1 MQSHQ
6 LRRPLRKSKTTID
19 QQSLL
24 GARIR
29 CYQMIKKELQN
40 SHHKGYSSDQV
51 VDVLK
56 DMIDVC
62 LEDPSKPLW
71 LLDCLSQVSVSLPTL
86 SFWVSFID
94 TFIIGYFA
102 KKYVI
107 DGMFNLY
114 DLLYCLIN
122 SLKNVQSH
130 KSKLLL
136 SQPLINS
143 IFSELE
149 IELRKLEEH
158 MFNLCDMFP
167 SLVTSLQSKQAAKV
181 LLNDR
186 KNFLE
191 TCFEN
196 GVLTESEFHKRRKE
210 VDTKIKYLTIKDFDY
225 EIQNFSD
232 LQFATPIFRHVR
244 DWVGLEETLANL
256 LTNGPREKFQMND
269 VILEPDRPVL
279 GVYIVAKGRAQQ
291 IIEIQDKVYETN
303 LSYGAVIDFGNV
315 VGQKTLSRS
324 QVIATANNTELVFLE
339 INSLN
344 KLLDSA
350 KNQTFEEEVFKQA
363 MSSLLRSQP
372 TFAEFVLDDDVI
384 LNILS
389 EAQIL
394 RLSEDVN
401 RSFSQ
406 TPFLM
411 SGAVRDRNGGEK
423 MNAPCLLE
431 MGKVYRFVTA
441 KSAVLL
447 IPQPLE
453 VYVKENFRFK
463 SDNAVHAMSKMSMGR
478 VSGFMKNSFV
488 QNVQRARNDGEF
500 VNNVFSDVRKRIRKL
515 KKQKK

>member
-1 MQSHQ
+1 MIC
-6 LRRPLRKSKTTID
+6 REE
-19 QQSLL
+19 LL
-24 GARIR
+24 GARVR

-56 DMIDVC
+56 DLIDVC
-62 LEDPSKPLW
+62 LEDANKPLW
-71 LLDCLSQVSVSLPTL
+71 LLECLSQVSVSLPTL
-86 SFWVSFID
+86 SFWVRFKDSC
-94 TFIIGYFA
+94 IIGYFA
-102 KKYVI
+102 KRFVI

-114 DLLYCLIN
+114 ELLYCLIN

-167 SLVTSLQSKQAAKV
+167 GVVSSLQSKQAAKV

-191 TCFEN
+191 DCFEN
-196 GVLTESEFHKRRKE
+196 GVLTEPEFNKRRSK
-210 VDTKIKYLTIKDFDY
+210 VDKRIKYLTIRDFQY
-225 EIQNFSD
+225 SIQNFSD
-232 LQFATPIFRHVR
+232 LQFATPIFRHIQ
-244 DWVGLEETLANL
+244 DWGGLEDSLSNL
-256 LTNGPREKFQMND
+256 LNSGKREKFGLND
-269 VILEPDRPVL
+269 VILELERPVL
-279 GVYIVAKGRAQQ
+279 GIYIVAAGRAQQ
-291 IIEIQDKVYETN
+291 VIYIQDKVYETN

-315 VGQKTLSRS
+315 VGENTFSRS
-324 QVIATANNTELVFLE
+324 RVEATAPNTELVFIELDK
-339 INSLN
+339 LN
-344 KLLDSA
+344 KLLRSPH
-350 KNQTFEEEVFKQA
+350 NQTFEDEVFKQA

-372 TFAEFVLDDDVI
+372 DFAEYVLDDDVI

-389 EAQIL
+389 EVKIL

-401 RSFSQ
+401 QSFSQ
-406 TPFLM
+406 IPFLV
-411 SGAVRDRNGGEK
+411 SGAARDRNGGERIA
-423 MNAPCLLE
+423 APCLLE
-431 MGKVYRFVTA
+431 TGKVYRFETA
-441 KSAVLL
+441 RSAVVL
-447 IPQPLE
+447 IPQPLH
-453 VYVKENFRFK
+453 VYVQENFRFK

-488 QNVQRARNDGEF
+488 QNVQRAKNEAEF

-515 KKQKK
+515 KQQ